1 MQHQEVGNVQS
12 SQRKDDNWVSVS
24 TKLNKSSIECTQ
36 RLFENEK
43 SLRKRVTDGYRGNR
57 FISSITNGYSAILV
71 FVLYLISFESLLSI
85 GLSVYFTICKLK
97 ANNRCQ
103 NFTMNPSDFE
113 MSLQMPITGFKTTTH
128 SMDQR

>member
-1 MQHQEVGNVQS
+1 MQQQEVGNVHS
-12 SQRKDDNWVSVS
+12 SQRKDDKLASVS
-24 TKLNKSSIECTQ
+24 TKLNKSSIESTQ

-71 FVLYLISFESLLSI
+71 FALYLISFESLLSI

-97 ANNRCQ
+97 SEQ
-103 NFTMNPSDFE
+103 
-113 MSLQMPITGFKTTTH
+113 
-128 SMDQR
+128 